1 MSHSPAILSEESGH
15 PSSSNLR
22 TEIRCVRPS
31 FGAECIR
38 RPFQPLAV
46 AAVVGGVPRRPLRR
60 PHRSTSPS
68 STHPDPH
75 SAASPPPSGC
85 CSARSSSAWRT
96 PLSRHRRRG
105 CAKQPDCLCLAIT
118 RRNPRNTRITQYTL
132 ILRSRAEVVRTKRGR
147 PGGRAGRGVADIGR
161 AGRLQAHRP
170 GGKCRCTNGSGHHLR
185 TNETAPRAPGCGRRP
200 R

>member
-1 MSHSPAILSEESGH
+1 MQWSGTSKDRGGGSLAPTALRPVADSQAAIVSGSDPTF
-15 PSSSNLR
+15 PSRTTLR
-22 TEIRCVRPS
+22 
-31 FGAECIR
+31 
-38 RPFQPLAV
+38 
-46 AAVVGGVPRRPLRR
+46 LRR

-75 SAASPPPSGC
+75 SAAWPPPSGC
-85 CSARSSSAWRT
+85 CSRGPPQPEGHRSAVTGAAVAPNSPIAYVW
-96 PLSRHRRRG
+96 
-105 CAKQPDCLCLAIT
+105 QIT
-118 RRNPRNTRITQYTL
+118 RRNQRNTRITQYTL

-170 GGKCRCTNGSGHHLR
+170 GGKCRCTDGSGHRLR